1 MQRPFFSLVRSGLW
15 GTAADTSLF
24 QSLTPGD
31 WQELYRMAQ
40 SQALLALTFD
50 GISTLPAE
58 LRPPRTL
65 YLQWAA
71 NTARIEQANE
81 RLNRMVTELQSLY
94 TGAGLHPVLLKGQGI
109 ATNYRNPLHRQCGD
123 IDIYLGKKGQPV
135 ANCLLLQ
142 QGARVEGEASDKHAS
157 YDLRGVHIENH
168 RIILRLNNPLANR
181 RFRKLV
187 EEWYPQGAEIIT
199 QGDEIIPTEAG
210 DKQPPHS
217 LPMPVPPPTFNA
229 LYIFLHAFVHFLNSG
244 IGLRQLCDWTC
255 LLARRH
261 RDIDGQALLNQL
273 QDLGLLRAAQAFGYI
288 AVTRLGLP
296 ANYLP
301 IPLEDAKERG
311 EKLLEDIFAT
321 GNFGQHDVRIKPR
334 PKGYWAGKWHTFCR
348 ATRRC
353 NELRQFA
360 PGEALWYP
368 VTLIKGTVVI
378 QINRIKDR
386 PHLCKPRN

>member
-15 GTAADTSLF
+15 GTAADAGLF
-24 QSLTPGD
+24 QSLTPDD

-50 GISTLPAE
+50 GISTLPAP
-58 LRPPRTL
+58 LRPPRPL
-65 YLQWAA
+65 YLQWTA
-71 NTARIEQANE
+71 NTARIEQANA
-81 RLNRMVTELQSLY
+81 RLNQMVTELQSLY

-109 ATNYRNPLHRQCGD
+109 ATNYRTPLHRQCGD
-123 IDIYLGKKGQPV
+123 IDIYLGKKDQPA
-135 ANCLLLQ
+135 ANRLLLQ
-142 QGARVEGEASDKHAS
+142 QGACVEGEASDKHAS

-187 EEWYPQGAEIIT
+187 EQWYPQGAET
-199 QGDEIIPTEAG
+199 G
-210 DKQPPHS
+210 

-244 IGLRQLCDWTC
+244 IGLRQLCDWAC
-255 LLARRH
+255 LLSRRH
-261 RDIDGQALLNQL
+261 RDIDGQALLTHL

-288 AVTRLGLP
+288 AVSRLGLP
-296 ANYLP
+296 ANCLP
-301 IPLEDAKERG
+301 IPLEDAKEPG
-311 EKLLEDIFAT
+311 EKLLRDIFAT
-321 GNFGQHDVRIKPR
+321 GNFGQHDARIKPR
-334 PKGYWAGKWHTFCR
+334 PAGYWAGKWYTFCR

-360 PGEALWYP
+360 PTEALWYP
-368 VTLIKGTVVI
+368 VTLIKGTVAI

-386 PHLCKPRN
+386 LHLCKPRN